1 MTHPDNFY
9 IRIVSI
15 ITGFFKFLL

>member
-15 ITGFFKFLL
+15 ITGFQILA